1 MTARVQARD
10 SFRRRLIAAAYARL
24 ATQGAAGL
32 RMRQLARDLGVTPG
46 ALYRYVAG
54 RDELL
59 TILVVDAYEALSEA
73 ARQADSEAPRSDL
86 EGRWTA
92 IWHAVRTWALE
103 HRNEYQLIY
112 GTPIPGYRAPA
123 DTIRPASS
131 ITLLLGRICSQLWDT
146 GRAESRAS
154 EPAPEGLAE
163 DVTRIRAWIVAN
175 GLPADAPDAMIL
187 ATVEA
192 WTTLMG
198 AVSLELSGHYV
209 GSIHNGAAHL
219 DLLARRSFGI
229 LAAMAHS

>member
-112 GTPIPGYRAPA
+112 GTPIPGYRP
-123 DTIRPASS
+123 
-131 ITLLLGRICSQLWDT
+131 
-146 GRAESRAS
+146 RAS
-154 EPAPEGLAE
+154 RCCWGGSARSYGTPAEPSPEPANPPPKASPRTSRG
-163 DVTRIRAWIVAN
+163 
-175 GLPADAPDAMIL
+175 
-187 ATVEA
+187 
-192 WTTLMG
+192 
-198 AVSLELSGHYV
+198 SGP
-209 GSIHNGAAHL
+209 GSWPTAYPPTPPTP
-219 DLLARRSFGI
+219 
-229 LAAMAHS
+229 